1 MALVATIV
9 GHNTDED
16 KQLAREAQIAKYLML
31 LYDDVFEQWSRRNAN
46 RLLGLARHACA
57 LSRLRRAR
65 PGLTSLDAFVD
76 LRDRLCSEPEAV
88 TAQLSEI
95 TGDEALRFLKEP
107 NTRREVRNIA
117 FAYFEPDEYPTHRML
132 QELVQLDSSDPAA
145 SDLATRLLPWCA
157 DGNYG
162 CLLDGRSNISLTGK
176 IAHFELG
183 YIPKAPSCCAPWPDF
198 SSRTTRASTSSRCLA
213 GCGSGRLRRSRAT
226 AGHSWR

>member
-57 LSRLRRAR
+57 LSRLRHAR

-117 FAYFEPDEYPTHRML
+117 FLLRTRR
-132 QELVQLDSSDPAA
+132 VSDAPH
-145 SDLATRLLPWCA
+145 AT
-157 DGNYG
+157 GT
-162 CLLDGRSNISLTGK
+162 RS
-176 IAHFELG
+176 
-183 YIPKAPSCCAPWPDF
+183 
-198 SSRTTRASTSSRCLA
+198 A
-213 GCGSGRLRRSRAT
+213 GQFRSGRLRLGNPPAT
-226 AGHSWR
+226 MVR